1 MVQFKYNDLMNRY
14 DVKVPIT
21 IADEKSMH
29 TIAFIDE
36 HDRITVLDEMSCSL
50 LKSILHNWDEYSFQL
65 EAKERRESEDFN
77 KLMEG
82 DK

>member
-1 MVQFKYNDLMNRY
+1 MNRY
-14 DVKVPIT
+14 DVKVPKT
-21 IADEKSMH
+21 IADEKSMY